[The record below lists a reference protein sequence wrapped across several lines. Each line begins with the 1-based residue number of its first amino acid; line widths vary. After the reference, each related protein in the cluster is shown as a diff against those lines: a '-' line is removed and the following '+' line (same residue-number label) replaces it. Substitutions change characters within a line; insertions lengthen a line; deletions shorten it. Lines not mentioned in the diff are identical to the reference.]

1 MRLDLRSGTALRDP
15 RSLSSAKSL
24 TFLLMVFAFLV
35 LSAPVQA
42 QEPQQGEEG
51 IGATGAQQPGAA
63 PAPGQSS
70 VSDSLQRVFGVAD
83 PNQPA
88 AVVDPNDPNALA
100 SGQPTLEKDMSVW
113 SMFMDAGLV
122 AKSVM
127 LLLLFASIWNV
138 TIFLDK
144 SVLLRKVNRQAD
156 RFLKSFRSARSLE
169 DLSREENANAVGP
182 MARMF
187 LAGMEEFHIT
197 ADHGMA
203 IRGELRDRIR
213 ERIAQAMGIVQSH
226 ETRDL
231 GGSMSTL
238 ATIGSTAP
246 FIGLFGTVW
255 GIMTSFICIAQ
266 TQTTNLAVVAPG
278 IAEALLA
285 TAIGLAAAIP
295 AVMLY
300 NKFSRDIGQF
310 SGRLEDFASEF
321 SVVLSREL
329 DQKEAA

>member
-1 MRLDLRSGTALRDP
+1 VADGL
-15 RSLSSAKSL
+15 KS
-24 TFLLMVFAFLV
+24 
-35 LSAPVQA
+35 
-42 QEPQQGEEG
+42 
-51 IGATGAQQPGAA
+51 
-63 PAPGQSS
+63 
-70 VSDSLQRVFGVAD
+70 VFGMAG
-83 PNQPA
+83 PTGELPP
-88 AVVDPNDPNALA
+88 VDPNDPNAAAELPEQMTAWTMFLDAGWVAKLVMIMLVLA
-100 SGQPTLEKDMSVW
+100 SVW
-113 SMFMDAGLV
+113 N
-122 AKSVM
+122 
-127 LLLLFASIWNV
+127 I
-138 TIFLDK
+138 TIYFDK
-144 SVLLRKVNRQAD
+144 SMLMRKVNRQAD

-169 DLSREENANAVGP
+169 DLSREENAAAVGP

-187 LAGMEEFHIT
+187 LAGMEEFHTT
-197 ADHGMA
+197 ADHGLA

-213 ERIAQAMGIVQSH
+213 ERIHQAMGIVQSH

-246 FIGLFGTVW
+246 FIGLFGTVV
-255 GIMTSFICIAQ
+255 GIMNSFIGIAQ
-266 TQTTNLAVVAPG
+266 TQQTNLATVAPG

-285 TAIGLAAAIP
+285 TAVGLAAAIP

-310 SGRLEDFASEF
+310 AGRLEDFASEF

>member
-1 MRLDLRSGTALRDP
+1 MFL
-15 RSLSSAKSL
+15 SLSTTA
-24 TFLLMVFAFLV
+24 
-35 LSAPVQA
+35 QA
-42 QEPQQGEEG
+42 QQGEAGG
-51 IGATGAQQPGAA
+51 IGATAEQPAQGGA
-63 PAPGQSS
+63 PAQGDSA
-70 VSDSLQRVFGVAD
+70 VSDSLNRVFGVAG
-83 PNQPA
+83 PTGELPP
-88 AVVDPNDPNALA
+88 VDPNDPNAA
-100 SGQPTLEKDMSVW
+100 AEAEKEMTVL
-113 SMFMDAGLV
+113 SMFLDAGWV
-122 AKSVM
+122 AKIVM
-127 LLLLFASIWNV
+127 ILLVVASIWNV
-138 TIFLDK
+138 TIYFDK
-144 SVLLRKVNRQAD
+144 AMLMSKVNRQAD

-169 DLSREENANAVGP
+169 DLSREENAAAVGP

-187 LAGMEEFHIT
+187 LAGMEEFHTT

-213 ERIAQAMGIVQSH
+213 ERIHQAMGIVQSH

-231 GGSMSTL
+231 GSSMSTL

-246 FIGLFGTVW
+246 FIGLFGTVV
-255 GIMTSFICIAQ
+255 GIMNSFIGIAQ
-266 TQTTNLAVVAPG
+266 TQQTNLATVAPG

-285 TAIGLAAAIP
+285 TAVGLAAAIP

>member
-1 MRLDLRSGTALRDP
+1 VTLGMVSRDRMSRRVVGGWTACVLVAGMCLA
-15 RSLSSAKSL
+15 LSTPAL
-24 TFLLMVFAFLV
+24 A
-35 LSAPVQA
+35 
-42 QEPQQGEEG
+42 QQGETDDG
-51 IGATGAQQPGAA
+51 IGATAA
-63 PAPGQSS
+63 PQPAPGSEPAPAQGGST
-70 VSDSLQRVFGVAD
+70 VSDGLQRVFGMAG
-83 PNQPA
+83 PTGELPP
-88 AVVDPNDPNALA
+88 VDPNDPNALA
-100 SGQPTLEKDMSVW
+100 QQPEPMTAW
-113 SMFMDAGLV
+113 TMFLDAGWV
-122 AKSVM
+122 AKLVM
-127 LLLLFASIWNV
+127 IMLILASIWNI
-138 TIFLDK
+138 TIYFDK
-144 SVLLRKVNRQAD
+144 SILLRKVNRQAD

-169 DLSREENANAVGP
+169 DLSREENATAVGP

-187 LAGMEEFHIT
+187 LAGMEEFHTT

-213 ERIAQAMGIVQSH
+213 ERIHQAMGIVQSH

-246 FIGLFGTVW
+246 FIGLFGTVV
-255 GIMTSFICIAQ
+255 GIMNSFIGIAQ
-266 TQTTNLAVVAPG
+266 TQQTNLATVAPG

-285 TAIGLAAAIP
+285 TAVGLAAAIP

-310 SGRLEDFASEF
+310 AGRLEDFASEF

>member
-1 MRLDLRSGTALRDP
+1 M
-15 RSLSSAKSL
+15 
-24 TFLLMVFAFLV
+24 FLV
-35 LSAPVQA
+35 LSAPAQA
-42 QEPQQGEEG
+42 QQGEGEG
-51 IGATGAQQPGAA
+51 IGASSAPDAQVPGGQPAQG
-63 PAPGQSS
+63 GSS
-70 VSDSLQRVFGVAD
+70 VSDSLDRVFGVTS
-83 PNQPA
+83 PTGELPP
-88 AVVDPNDPNALA
+88 VDPNDPNAA
-100 SGQPTLEKDMSVW
+100 AQSEPMTAW
-113 SMFMDAGLV
+113 SMFLDAGWV
-122 AKSVM
+122 AKIVM
-127 LLLLFASIWNV
+127 IMLILASIWNI
-138 TIFLDK
+138 TIYFDK
-144 SVLLRKVNRQAD
+144 SMLLRKVNRQAD

-169 DLSREENANAVGP
+169 DLSREENAAAVGP

-187 LAGMEEFHIT
+187 LAGMEEFHTT

-213 ERIAQAMGIVQSH
+213 ERIHQAMGIVQSH

-246 FIGLFGTVW
+246 FIGLFGTVV
-255 GIMTSFICIAQ
+255 GIMNSFIGIAQ
-266 TQTTNLAVVAPG
+266 TQQTNLATVAPG

-285 TAIGLAAAIP
+285 TAVGLAAAIP

-310 SGRLEDFASEF
+310 AGRLEDFASEF

>member
-1 MRLDLRSGTALRDP
+1 MLGIVLRDRMSKQFTG
-15 RSLSSAKSL
+15 RSAGRAA
-24 TFLLMVFAFLV
+24 FLLMAGMFLV

-42 QEPQQGEEG
+42 QQGDEG
-51 IGATGAQQPGAA
+51 IGATSAPEQQGQGGQPA
-63 PAPGQSS
+63 PAQGGSS
-70 VSDSLQRVFGVAD
+70 VSDSLNRVFGVTT
-83 PNQPA
+83 PTGELPP
-88 AVVDPNDPNALA
+88 VDPNDPNAVAEALPEPMTA
-100 SGQPTLEKDMSVW
+100 W
-113 SMFMDAGLV
+113 SMFLDAGWV
-122 AKSVM
+122 AKIVM
-127 LLLLFASIWNV
+127 IMLVLASIWNI
-138 TIFLDK
+138 TIYVDK
-144 SVLLRKVNRQAD
+144 SMLLRKVNRQAD

-169 DLSREENANAVGP
+169 DLSREENAAAVGP

-187 LAGMEEFHIT
+187 LAGMEEFHTT

-213 ERIAQAMGIVQSH
+213 ERIHQAMGIVQSH

-246 FIGLFGTVW
+246 FIGLFGTVV
-255 GIMTSFICIAQ
+255 GIMNSFIGIAQ
-266 TQTTNLAVVAPG
+266 TQQTNLATVAPG

-285 TAIGLAAAIP
+285 TAVGLAAAIP

-310 SGRLEDFASEF
+310 AGRLEDFASEF

>member
-1 MRLDLRSGTALRDP
+1 MLAMVLRD
-15 RSLSSAKSL
+15 RMSRRL
-24 TFLLMVFAFLV
+24 TWRCAGRAACVLVAGMFLV
-35 LSAPVQA
+35 LSAPAQA
-42 QEPQQGEEG
+42 QQGEGEG
-51 IGATGAQQPGAA
+51 IGASSAPDAQVPGGQPAQG
-63 PAPGQSS
+63 GSS
-70 VSDSLQRVFGVAD
+70 VSDSLDRVFGVTS
-83 PNQPA
+83 PTGELPP
-88 AVVDPNDPNALA
+88 VDPNDPNAA
-100 SGQPTLEKDMSVW
+100 AQSEPMTAW
-113 SMFMDAGLV
+113 SMFLDAGWV
-122 AKSVM
+122 AKIVM
-127 LLLLFASIWNV
+127 IMLILASIWNI
-138 TIFLDK
+138 TIYFDK
-144 SVLLRKVNRQAD
+144 SMLLRKVNRQAD

-169 DLSREENANAVGP
+169 DLSREENAAAVGP

-187 LAGMEEFHIT
+187 LAGMEEFHTT

-213 ERIAQAMGIVQSH
+213 ERIHQAMGIVQSH

-246 FIGLFGTVW
+246 FIGLFGTVV
-255 GIMTSFICIAQ
+255 GIMNSFIGIAQ
-266 TQTTNLAVVAPG
+266 TQQTNLATVAPG

-285 TAIGLAAAIP
+285 TAVGLAAAIP

-310 SGRLEDFASEF
+310 AGRLEDFASEF